1 LKAEKLRKERRLKK
15 ATTKPR
21 LAGLSFFVTK
31 ILGFDSGSILGRY
44 TKFLQSPPKTAEDIK
59 ARLSE
64 IEEKLNEEEKKI
76 TEGRKTALNEQQEK
90 KLNYI
95 TMAKEQL
102 NAEKTR
108 LDAEMLS
115 KESNKNKQA
124 NSNNKAM
131 STKQNSQLPIAQPVV
146 PKLPGNNLPQ
156 QKQSTLSPEEVKN
169 RTTEMVYIKNPDG
182 SASLVPKPVELHK
195 TSIHH
200 IISGNEGQLNR
211 LKDFEN
217 LTDASKEKLYNLA
230 LQSSN
235 TTTPEFKNKVA
246 ELMNKLVDEQKQN
259 PESTSQ
265 AGGTTKKIIPRIKR
279 TRKQQKKLTRK

>member
-1 LKAEKLRKERRLKK
+1 
-15 ATTKPR
+15 
-21 LAGLSFFVTK
+21 VT
-31 ILGFDSGSILGRY
+31 LW
-44 TKFLQSPPKTAEDIK
+44 
-59 ARLSE
+59 
-64 IEEKLNEEEKKI
+64 
-76 TEGRKTALNEQQEK
+76 
-90 KLNYI
+90 NYI
-95 TMAKEQL
+95 
-102 NAEKTR
+102 
-108 LDAEMLS
+108 
-115 KESNKNKQA
+115 
-124 NSNNKAM
+124 
-131 STKQNSQLPIAQPVV
+131 
-146 PKLPGNNLPQ
+146 G
-156 QKQSTLSPEEVKN
+156 
-169 RTTEMVYIKNPDG
+169 RTNTNEMVYKKNPDD
-182 SASLVPKPVELHK
+182 SASLVPKPVDLHK